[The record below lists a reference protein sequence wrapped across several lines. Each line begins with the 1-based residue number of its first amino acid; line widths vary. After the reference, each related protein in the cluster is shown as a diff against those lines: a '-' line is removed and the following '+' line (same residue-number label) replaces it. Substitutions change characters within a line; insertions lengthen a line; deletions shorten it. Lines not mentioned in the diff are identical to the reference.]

1 MIALDIP
8 LLNLKSPYYVVQ
20 DADGDLLFETDYGV
34 KYGISFELNE
44 GMMNY
49 PAYEFGILNKNG
61 QPSPND
67 RKLRDTILAIIEE
80 FFRANGGVLLYIC
93 ATGDGMQKYRF
104 HLFLRWFNTYEHRD
118 LYEIRTV
125 EDVMDDVRYKI
136 AGKSTKYLAISQKK
150 LLKNMQRK
158 FGCFGSFRH
167 FVVSGT

>member
-49 PAYEFGILNKNG
+49 PAYELGILNKNG

-125 EDVMDDVRYKI
+125 EDVIDDKTPNYGAIIVEKTHPDLELI
-136 AGKSTKYLAISQKK
+136 LARFDE
-150 LLKNMQRK
+150 LAAFLRK
-158 FGCFGSFRH
+158 PIE
-167 FVVSGT
+167 

>member
-1 MIALDIP
+1 MIILDIS
-8 LLNLKSPYYVVQ
+8 LLNQKSPYYVVQ

-44 GMMNY
+44 EMMNY

-125 EDVMDDVRYKI
+125 EDVMDDKTPNYGSIIVEKTHPDLELI
-136 AGKSTKYLAISQKK
+136 LARFDELVAFLKK
-150 LLKNMQRK
+150 PI
-158 FGCFGSFRH
+158 
-167 FVVSGT
+167 V

>member
-1 MIALDIP
+1 MIALDIA

-34 KYGISFELNE
+34 RYGISFELNE

-104 HLFLRWFNTYEHRD
+104 HLFLRWFNTYEKRD

-125 EDVMDDVRYKI
+125 EEVMDDKTPNYGAIIVEKTHPDLELI
-136 AGKSTKYLAISQKK
+136 LARFDELAAFLKK
-150 LLKNMQRK
+150 PID
-158 FGCFGSFRH
+158 
-167 FVVSGT
+167 

>member
-1 MIALDIP
+1 MIALDIS

-93 ATGDGMQKYRF
+93 AMLQATVCRSIASTCSCAGSTPTNTATYMRSVP
-104 HLFLRWFNTYEHRD
+104 LR
-118 LYEIRTV
+118 
-125 EDVMDDVRYKI
+125 M
-136 AGKSTKYLAISQKK
+136 
-150 LLKNMQRK
+150 
-158 FGCFGSFRH
+158 
-167 FVVSGT
+167 

>member
-1 MIALDIP
+1 MIAFDIS

-80 FFRANGGVLLYIC
+80 FFRANGGVLLYSFPLVPSLVQHLR
-93 ATGDGMQKYRF
+93 TPRPLRDSYR
-104 HLFLRWFNTYEHRD
+104 
-118 LYEIRTV
+118 
-125 EDVMDDVRYKI
+125 
-136 AGKSTKYLAISQKK
+136 
-150 LLKNMQRK
+150 
-158 FGCFGSFRH
+158 
-167 FVVSGT
+167 

>member
-34 KYGISFELNE
+34 KYGISFELSE

-104 HLFLRWFNTYEHRD
+104 HLFLRWFNAYEHRD

-125 EDVMDDVRYKI
+125 EDIMDDNTPNYGAIIVEKTHPDLELI
-136 AGKSTKYLAISQKK
+136 LARFDELAAFLKK
-150 LLKNMQRK
+150 PI
-158 FGCFGSFRH
+158 
-167 FVVSGT
+167 V

>member
-1 MIALDIP
+1 MIALDIH

-67 RKLRDTILAIIEE
+67 RKLRDTIVNVSDI
-80 FFRANGGVLLYIC
+80 
-93 ATGDGMQKYRF
+93 TPSQ
-104 HLFLRWFNTYEHRD
+104 FNSVCLHCSP
-118 LYEIRTV
+118 LV
-125 EDVMDDVRYKI
+125 WQQV
-136 AGKSTKYLAISQKK
+136 S
-150 LLKNMQRK
+150 
-158 FGCFGSFRH
+158 
-167 FVVSGT
+167 VVV

>member
-44 GMMNY
+44 EMMNY

-125 EDVMDDVRYKI
+125 EDVMDDKTPNYGAIIVEKTHPDLELI
-136 AGKSTKYLAISQKK
+136 LARFDELAAFLKK
-150 LLKNMQRK
+150 PI
-158 FGCFGSFRH
+158 
-167 FVVSGT
+167 V